1 MKNRVEISFK
11 WKVFIDFVL
20 LVFAIISI
28 ISFYLILSNAS
39 GYYQEGIMGF
49 ICDCVFRVFIIIVIS
64 LVLAFAFYFKDS
76 KKSIIIWWICAILA
90 GIGFFYLLKAP
101 IQDFNYLK
109 TPKSLKID
117 YVSFEEDNNYEYS
130 IFYKISGYN
139 EKNEIE
145 IFKINSKT
153 YDEEKEKWN
162 GFVNVK
168 ANIKYLPHT
177 GVLMNLKTY
186 KEKEE

>member
-11 WKVFIDFVL
+11 RKVFIAFVL

-28 ISFYLILSNAS
+28 TSFYLILSHAF
-39 GYYQEGIMGF
+39 GYYQEGIMGY
-49 ICDCVFRVFIIIVIS
+49 ICDCVFRLFIIVVIT
-64 LVLAFAFYFKDS
+64 LILAFAFYFKES
-76 KKSIIIWWICAILA
+76 KKSIIIWWICAIFS

-101 IQDFNYLK
+101 ILDLNYLK

-130 IFYKISGYN
+130 IFYRISGYN

-145 IFKINSKT
+145 IFEIDSKT

-162 GFVNVK
+162 GFDNVN

-177 GVLMNLKTY
+177 RVLMNLKTY